1 MMADRARTWL
11 LCIGF
16 CVFVPLGLLAKQSL
30 ATSFIAM
37 AALVILAVA
46 ASAPRA
52 LLPNKAVAVV
62 FALLAVYVAA
72 THLFI
77 LDCEA
82 CAAKAGGKMAML
94 ALVLWV
100 ASSDIG
106 RVAPEARRAI
116 GLALTTGLFVAIALL
131 VFELSSDSTFF
142 RMITGRQDDPDVPL
156 FRLNRG
162 TTALVL
168 LAWPAAAWL
177 WSIERRP
184 LAIALVMLS
193 IGAAAYGDS
202 ASAMVAGLL
211 AVIAAAAAALAPT
224 ATVTVGLLIAG
235 AFTALAPWLL
245 LNLLGWV
252 LFREWGIFQDWALFQ
267 AYTIRGIALLKCS
280 SVPY

>member
-1 MMADRARTWL
+1 MADRARTWL

-30 ATSFIAM
+30 ATSFIAL
-37 AALVILAVA
+37 AVLVILAVA

-193 IGAAAYGDS
+193 IGAAA
-202 ASAMVAGLL
+202 
-211 AVIAAAAAALAPT
+211 
-224 ATVTVGLLIAG
+224 
-235 AFTALAPWLL
+235 
-245 LNLLGWV
+245 
-252 LFREWGIFQDWALFQ
+252 
-267 AYTIRGIALLKCS
+267 
-280 SVPY
+280 